1 MNDHS
6 SYRKYMGKAELE
18 KKINSLLGIIEG
30 IAIDGNIN
38 TDELSFLQIWLKDQ
52 EVHFSRHPFNEL
64 VPTLK
69 NAIADGVITESERD
83 DISWLCKRL
92 TSSDYFD
99 TVTSGIQRLHGV
111 VAGIASDG
119 QITLS
124 ELQGLADWLENNE
137 YLRNCWPY
145 DEIDSLVTSTLA
157 DKKIDSAEHKVL
169 MDFFVEFIT
178 LLDNK
183 TIVSPLMLSENHVT
197 GVCAMCPEIS
207 FEGSTFCLTGT
218 SHTYPRIKFKEI
230 ITELGGKAA
239 DDVSKKVN
247 YLIVGAN
254 GNPTWAYACY
264 GRKVEK
270 AIQLR
275 KSGHPILIVHE
286 NDFHDAVS

>member
-1 MNDHS
+1 MDNHS

-18 KKINSLLGIIEG
+18 KKINSLLGLFEG

-38 TDELSFLQIWLKDQ
+38 SDELSFLQIWLKDH
-52 EVHFSRHPFNEL
+52 EVHFDRHPFNEL

-92 TSSDYFD
+92 TSSEYFD
-99 TVTSGIQRLHGV
+99 TVTAGIQRLHGII
-111 VAGIASDG
+111 AGIASDG

-124 ELQGLADWLENNE
+124 ELQGLSDWLEKNQ

-157 DKKIDSAEHKVL
+157 DQKLDIVKHKLL
-169 MDFFVEFIT
+169 MDFFVEFMS

-183 TIVSPLMLSENHVT
+183 TIVNPLLLEANHVK

-218 SHTYPRIKFKEI
+218 SHTYPRTRFKEV
-230 ITELGGKAA
+230 ITELGGKTAE
-239 DDVSKKVN
+239 DVSKKVN

-270 AIQLR
+270 AVQLR
-275 KSGHPILIVHE
+275 KSGHSILIVHE

>member
-1 MNDHS
+1 MNDHA

-18 KKINSLLGIIEG
+18 KKINSLLGLFEG
-30 IAIDGNIN
+30 ITIDGNIN

-52 EVHFSRHPFNEL
+52 EVHFDRHPFNEL

-69 NAIADGVITESERD
+69 NAIADGVISESERD

-99 TVTSGIQRLHGV
+99 TATAGIQRLHGI

-124 ELQGLADWLENNE
+124 ELQGLADWLENNQ

-157 DKKIDSAEHKVL
+157 DKKIDSAEHKML
-169 MDFFVEFIT
+169 MDFFVEFMT

-183 TIVSPLMLSENHVT
+183 TIVNPLLLSENHVK
-197 GVCAMCPEIS
+197 GVCAMCPEIL

-218 SHTYPRIKFKEI
+218 SHTYPRNRFKEVI
-230 ITELGGKAA
+230 AELGGKTA

-270 AIQLR
+270 AVQFR